1 MKKLLFTML
10 SAIVSLAA
18 FPQDCN
24 YMVNEIDEFTGDNEK
39 ITEFVN
45 INKKFTS
52 RYFLSHSFSN
62 INGVYVLNMKLTGG
76 GQSLFISKDRKL
88 YLKLTDGQIITLQTI
103 KNYKTEFQ
111 AVYGGGQVST
121 IIPGY
126 PITKEQLLLIQEVGI
141 AKIRQETDDSNYET
155 DVTEKDN
162 KKIAQSINCV
172 L

>member
-1 MKKLLFTML
+1 MKKHLFVFFAALLPL
-10 SAIVSLAA
+10 LA
-18 FPQDCN
+18 FPQDCK
-24 YMVNEIDEFTGDNEK
+24 YMVNEIDEFTGDAKK

-52 RYFLSHSFSN
+52 RYYLSHSFSN
-62 INGVYVLNMKLTGG
+62 INGEYVLNMQLTGG
-76 GQSLFISKDRKL
+76 GQSLFISKGRKL

-103 KNYKTEFQ
+103 KNYETEFRT
-111 AVYGGGQVST
+111 VYGGGQVSS
-121 IIPGY
+121 IVPNY
-126 PITKEQLLLIQEVGI
+126 PVTKEQLLLIEEIGI

-162 KKIAQSINCV
+162 AKIKQAIDCV